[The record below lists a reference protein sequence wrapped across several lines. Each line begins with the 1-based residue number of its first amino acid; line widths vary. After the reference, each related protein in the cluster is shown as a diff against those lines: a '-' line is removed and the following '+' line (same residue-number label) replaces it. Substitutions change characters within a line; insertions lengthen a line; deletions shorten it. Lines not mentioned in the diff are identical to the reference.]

1 MLAINKNLINKD
13 KNNMKKSLKIIVILL
28 ISVFWMFGIYKLSSM
43 TSNNSNSKSTDIIS
57 IFIEDTL
64 EITNSY
70 GITSSHPNEQKIE
83 KVSQLINAPMRKVIH
98 ATVYFILA
106 FFIMILM
113 NIIFDHKKY
122 FWSVLITL
130 ILCIIFAGF
139 DEYHQTF
146 VAGRTGQLLDV
157 IIDTAGGII
166 GILFYSTYQLVYVLG
181 YKKAVKEH
189 SCKNIG

>member
-1 MLAINKNLINKD
+1 
-13 KNNMKKSLKIIVILL
+13 MKATKKALKIIIILIL
-28 ISVFWMFGIYKLSSM
+28 AIAWMFCIYKLSSM
-43 TSNNSNSKSTDIIS
+43 NSNNSNGKSTDIIS

-64 EITNSY
+64 EITNNY

-83 KVSQLINAPMRKVIH
+83 KVSSLINAPMRKVIH
-98 ATVYFILA
+98 ATVYFVLA

-122 FWSVLITL
+122 FWSVLIAL
-130 ILCIIFAGF
+130 ILCIIFAGT

-157 IIDTAGGII
+157 IIDTAGGVV
-166 GILFYSTYQLVYVLG
+166 GILFYSTYQIVYKLG
-181 YKKAVKEH
+181 YKKALNEKVE
-189 SCKNIG
+189 I

>member
-1 MLAINKNLINKD
+1 MKKAIKIIIILILAIT
-13 KNNMKKSLKIIVILL
+13 
-28 ISVFWMFGIYKLSSM
+28 WMFCIYKLSSM
-43 TSNNSNSKSTDIIS
+43 NSNNSNGKSTDIIS

-64 EITNSY
+64 EITNNY

-83 KVSQLINAPMRKVIH
+83 KVSSLINAPMRKVIH
-98 ATVYFILA
+98 ATVYFVLA

-122 FWSVLITL
+122 FWSVLIAL
-130 ILCIIFAGF
+130 ILCIIFAGT

-157 IIDTAGGII
+157 IIDTTGGIV
-166 GILFYSTYQLVYVLG
+166 GILFYSTYQIVYKLG
-181 YKKAVKEH
+181 YKKALKEQTE
-189 SCKNIG
+189 I

>member
-1 MLAINKNLINKD
+1 MTATKKALKIVIILILAIA
-13 KNNMKKSLKIIVILL
+13 
-28 ISVFWMFGIYKLSSM
+28 WMVCIYKLSGM
-43 TSNNSNSKSTDIIS
+43 NSNNSNGKSTDIIS

-64 EITNSY
+64 EITNNY

-83 KVSQLINAPMRKVIH
+83 KASKLINAPMRKVIH
-98 ATVYFILA
+98 ATVYFVLA

-122 FWSVLITL
+122 FWSVLIAL
-130 ILCIIFAGF
+130 ILCIIFAGT

-157 IIDTAGGII
+157 IIDTAGGVV
-166 GILFYSTYQLVYVLG
+166 GILFYSTYQIVYRLG
-181 YKKAVKEH
+181 YKKALKEQAE
-189 SCKNIG
+189 I